1 MVLEDLRGC
10 TTVCASDDDEAVATG
25 TIGNTGA
32 GFSKASGV
40 VAGFR
45 VCCIPRSRDV
55 RCGSKF
61 GSTDLADDG
70 GNAEDAL

>member
-1 MVLEDLRGC
+1 MVLEEDLRGR
-10 TTVCASDDDEAVATG
+10 TTACASDEVGATG
-25 TIGNTGA
+25 TIGITGA
-32 GFSKASGV
+32 ASSKASGV
-40 VAGFR
+40 IAGFR
-45 VCCIPRSRDV
+45 VYCIPRSRDV